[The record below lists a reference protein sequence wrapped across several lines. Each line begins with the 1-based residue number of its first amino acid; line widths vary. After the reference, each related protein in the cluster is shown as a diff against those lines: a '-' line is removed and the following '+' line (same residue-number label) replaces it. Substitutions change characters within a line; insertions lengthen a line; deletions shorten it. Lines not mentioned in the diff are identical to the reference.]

1 MILVTTNENSKNVY
15 HQDELV
21 NTLNSTVLAIGT
33 SGRCLVDPVVGIPL
47 EGVREALEDIGLRPD
62 EMEYDSERFQ
72 RKYVV
77 ATLTENMWSFET
89 TTEAPARTPNEF
101 EYIRVELHD
110 CDDVIARM
118 AFASHVRG
126 DSSLLDDPMVADYL
140 AQQQY
145 RQYRCQYLS

>member
-1 MILVTTNENSKNVY
+1 MILVTTNEHSKNVY
-15 HQDELV
+15 CSDELV

-33 SGRCLVDPVVGIPL
+33 SGRCLVDPAIEISL
-47 EGVREALEDIGLRPD
+47 ESVREALEDIGLRPD

-77 ATLTENMWSFET
+77 ATLTKDLWYFEI
-89 TTEAPARTPNEF
+89 TTEAPVRTPNEF
-101 EYIRVELHD
+101 EFMRVELHD
-110 CDDVIARM
+110 CNDVIARM

>member
-15 HQDELV
+15 CSDELV
-21 NTLNSTVLAIGT
+21 NTLNSSVLAIGT
-33 SGRCLVDPVVGIPL
+33 SGRCLVDPAIGIPL

-62 EMEYDSERFQ
+62 EMEFDTERFQ

-101 EYIRVELHD
+101 EYFRVELHD
-110 CDDVIARM
+110 CDDIIARM
-118 AFASHVRG
+118 VFASHVRG